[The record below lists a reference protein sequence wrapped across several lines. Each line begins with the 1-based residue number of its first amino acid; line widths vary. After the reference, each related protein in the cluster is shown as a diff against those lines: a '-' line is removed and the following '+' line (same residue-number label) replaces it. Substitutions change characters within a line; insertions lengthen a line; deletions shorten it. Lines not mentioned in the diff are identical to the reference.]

1 MFCEEVAASLRKWAG
16 AYNTKAF
23 IENDPVRFPR
33 RFAEKR
39 DIEISG
45 FLTAWISYGNRKC
58 ILWKA
63 EELHRMMGESPYA
76 FIRAG
81 EDSFALLRERPERP
95 GRDTFYRFY
104 TYDDLLALL
113 LRLKEVYDAYESMED
128 ALLAMPGEEPLERLR
143 RLFEGIRGIPVPG
156 GPSAC
161 KRLAM
166 FMRWMARTDG
176 IVDLGVWR
184 KAVSPRQLIIPLDT
198 HVHQISLR
206 LGLTKRKDASMR
218 TAREITEA
226 LAEVFPD
233 DPCLGDFALFGYEMD
248 GV

>member
-1 MFCEEVAASLRKWAG
+1 
-16 AYNTKAF
+16 
-23 IENDPVRFPR
+23 
-33 RFAEKR
+33 
-39 DIEISG
+39 
-45 FLTAWISYGNRKC
+45 
-58 ILWKA
+58 
-63 EELHRMMGESPYA
+63 MMGESPYA